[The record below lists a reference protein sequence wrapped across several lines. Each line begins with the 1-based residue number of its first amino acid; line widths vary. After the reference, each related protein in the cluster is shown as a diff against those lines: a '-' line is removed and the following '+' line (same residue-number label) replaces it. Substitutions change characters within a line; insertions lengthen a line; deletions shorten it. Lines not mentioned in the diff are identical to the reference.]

1 MADPSPS
8 RDGLAQIAD
17 QINAVWR
24 AIAELK
30 APSGTQQANAV
41 AKLEEA
47 VAELQ
52 RVILTVTAQQVVI
65 VDLVDGIQQTLTD
78 FIASDLAAIVN
89 DAVNAKLASS
99 DITIGT
105 ANGVVRIPS
114 IFNTDVVATL
124 RPRVAVWANDL
135 GVVGHT

>member
-17 QINAVWR
+17 QINALWR
-24 AIAELK
+24 AIGELK

-41 AKLEEA
+41 AQLEAA
-47 VAELQ
+47 VIELQ
-52 RVILTVTAQQVVI
+52 AQQAQITAQQEVI

-78 FIASDLAAIVN
+78 FIANDVAAIVN

-124 RPRVAVWANDL
+124 RPRVAVWANDQ